1 MTPNGYSNWRQQRT
15 QSLDKN
21 DYRFDANTLRMFVN
35 LLLSTENINVR
46 KSDYGKLNTLIS
58 NLNMDYYIK
67 DESKMYL
74 IKLIKLGRQV
84 CEKYQYPTKSMMIT
98 TLYHVLE
105 HAEDASNFKELN
117 DDEIRFITQYINSCV
132 TQNYFYKRVDDLLE
146 LLSSAKLAQP
156 IDRSKY
162 IDKACGIM
170 REIVTDH
177 EMNETEDR
185 DSYFDLED
193 ENFTKTMK
201 SVYETLSQSS
211 HRLKTGMVGFNEL
224 LGGGIESG
232 RAYMVIGPSCEG
244 KSGLLLDL
252 AVQLKEYNPKIT
264 TKDPTLKPC
273 IAYLTQEN
281 AMSETIE
288 RLWNITTAPGEDLI
302 ACDLDNVMGKMRTVG
317 GLVMDEE
324 NNTNLAIVY
333 RKPFTN
339 TTFWFYEF
347 IEEMKNRG
355 YEVVCLIH
363 DYIQRIHSAS
373 EEARKELR
381 LELGAIMNEECTL
394 AKRLNISFVTAG
406 QINRGANDKLTQMRL
421 KQSIDRVS
429 TLGQSDIAESIQ
441 IIYNADV
448 VFAMAREK
456 DPMSGMEYLGFNKIK
471 GRDRRKTVSNTVYQ
485 PVDPN
490 CAIKL
495 IRDLGKLP
503 VHKYSLAPQVHI
515 DNDQKVRGNFNMQS
529 STMSSNII
537 KDNPDHLD
545 GITQIM
551 KNRGLSDEYIQ
562 NTLGKRNQGQTTP
575 KFVSSDYVAAYR
587 KRRAEIM
594 RMPKRTIAYINAMY
608 PGYMSQPH
616 CYRTRGGPD
625 PCEGLRNILNALQI
639 SMPTYISPVVHD
651 LFTIHKEPDNCP
663 FTYVVPPDAI

>member
-1 MTPNGYSNWRQQRT
+1 MGPNGYSNWRQQRT
-15 QSLDKN
+15 QSLEKN

-46 KSDYGKLNTLIS
+46 KSDYGKLETLIS
-58 NLNMDYYIK
+58 HLNMDYYIK
-67 DESKMYL
+67 DEKKMYL
-74 IKLIKLGRQV
+74 IKLIKLGLQV
-84 CEKYQYPTKSMMIT
+84 FEKYQYPTKSMMIT
-98 TLYHVLE
+98 TLYHVLDNVE
-105 HAEDASNFKELN
+105 EASNFKELN

-132 TQNYFYKRVDDLLE
+132 TQNYFYKRLDDLLE
-146 LLSSAKLAQP
+146 LLSSVKMAQP
-156 IDRSKY
+156 IDRNKY
-162 IDKACGIM
+162 IDKACSIM

-201 SVYETLSQSS
+201 SAYETLSQSS

-252 AVQLKEYNPKIT
+252 AVQLKEYNPKIV

-281 AMSETIE
+281 AMSETLE
-288 RLWNITTAPGEDLI
+288 RLWNITTAPGEDIVTYNLE
-302 ACDLDNVMGKMRTVG
+302 DVMGKMRTVG

-324 NNTNLAIVY
+324 NSTNLAIVY

-394 AKRLNISFVTAG
+394 AKRLNISFITAG

-421 KQSIDRVS
+421 KQSTDRVS
-429 TLGQSDIAESIQ
+429 NMGQSDIAESIQ

-448 VFAMAREK
+448 VFGMAREK
-456 DPMSGMEYLGFNKIK
+456 DPMTGMEYLGFNKIK

-503 VHKYSLAPQVHI
+503 VHRYTLAPQIHTN
-515 DNDQKVRGNFNMQS
+515 NDQKIQGTFNIQS
-529 STMSSNII
+529 STMSSDIV
-537 KDNPDHLD
+537 KDGNDQLD

-551 KNRGLSDEYIQ
+551 KNRGLSDDYIENALRRRPPQ
-562 NTLGKRNQGQTTP
+562 NQPTP
-575 KFVSSDYVAAYR
+575 KFVSNDYVAAYR
-587 KRRAEIM
+587 KRRDELM
-594 RMPKRTIAYINAMY
+594 RPPKRRAAYIFAKYGDFLN
-608 PGYMSQPH
+608 QP
-616 CYRTRGGPD
+616 YQFRTRGGPD
-625 PCEGLRNILNALQI
+625 PHKGLREINSILQQIMPAYRSPNILF
-639 SMPTYISPVVHD
+639 D
-651 LFTIHKEPDNCP
+651 LTPQDNCP
-663 FTYVVPPDAI
+663 FTYVIPPDAV

>member
-1 MTPNGYSNWRQQRT
+1 MRPRKYSSSAWRHESSVDR
-15 QSLDKN
+15 N
-21 DYRFDANTLRMFVN
+21 DYRFDGLTLRMFVN
-35 LLLSTENINVR
+35 LLLSTENMNVR
-46 KSDYGKLNTLIS
+46 KSDYSKLQTLIN
-58 NLNMDYYIK
+58 NLNMEYYVK
-67 DESKMYL
+67 DDTKMYL
-74 IKLIKLGRQV
+74 IKLIKLGLQV
-84 CEKYQYPTKSMMIT
+84 FEKYQFPTKSMMVT
-98 TLYHVLE
+98 TLCHVLE
-105 HAEDASNFKELN
+105 ESEDNNFRELN
-117 DDEIRFITQYINSCV
+117 DEEIKFITQYINSCV
-132 TQNYFYKRVDDLLE
+132 VQNYFYKRVDDLLE
-146 LLSSAKLAQP
+146 ILSSAKTAQV
-156 IDRSKY
+156 IDRNKY
-162 IDKACGIM
+162 INKACDIM
-170 REIVTDH
+170 RDIVTDH
-177 EMNETEDR
+177 EMTESGDR

-201 SVYETLSQSS
+201 SVYETLSASS

-224 LGGGIESG
+224 LGGGVESG
-232 RAYMVIGPSCEG
+232 RAYMIVGPSCEG

-252 AVQLKEYNPKIT
+252 AVQLKEYNPNIQ

-281 AMSETIE
+281 AMSETLE

-302 ACDLDNVMGKMRTVG
+302 AYNLDEVVGKMRTVG

-324 NNTNLAIVY
+324 NKTNLAIVY

-347 IEEMKNRG
+347 IEEMRARG

-394 AKRLNISFVTAG
+394 AKRQNISFITVG

-421 KQSIDRVS
+421 KQSNDRVS
-429 TLGQSDIAESIQ
+429 TMGQSDIAESIQ

-471 GRDRRKTVSNTVYQ
+471 GRDRRKSVSNTVYQ

-503 VHKYSLAPQVHI
+503 VHKYTLAPQVSV
-515 DNDQKVRGNFNMQS
+515 DQGQRLQGNFEVKS
-529 STMSSNII
+529 STMSSGAV
-537 KDNPDHLD
+537 KLQEDDNLD
-545 GITQIM
+545 SIAQVM
-551 KNRGLSDEYIQ
+551 KNRGLSDDYISR
-562 NTLGKRNQGQTTP
+562 TLGKRPQGQMTP
-575 KFVSSDYVAAYR
+575 KFVSAEYVAAFR
-587 KRRAEIM
+587 NERA
-594 RMPKRTIAYINAMY
+594 KTGKVAKFSVAQINNMY
-608 PGYMSQPH
+608 PQFMSQSH
-616 CYRTRGGPD
+616 EFRTRGEYKVPN
-625 PCEGLRNILNALQI
+625 PF
-639 SMPTYISPVVHD
+639 YIPP
-651 LFTIHKEPDNCP
+651 EDNCP
-663 FTYVVPPDAI
+663 WDYIIPPDAI